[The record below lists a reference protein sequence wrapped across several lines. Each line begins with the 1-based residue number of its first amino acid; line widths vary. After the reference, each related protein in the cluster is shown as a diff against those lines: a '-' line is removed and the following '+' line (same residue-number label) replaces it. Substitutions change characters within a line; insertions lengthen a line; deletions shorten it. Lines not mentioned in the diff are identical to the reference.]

1 MEHPV
6 VLYGYETW
14 SLMFREEYG
23 LRVFQN
29 KVLRKVLDS
38 KRKITVGDQRILHTA
53 ELNGLYLPPNIR
65 MIK

>member
-6 VLYGYETW
+6 VLYGCETC
-14 SLMFREEYG
+14 SLTFREEYG

-38 KRKITVGDQRILHTA
+38 KRKITVGDQRILHPA
-53 ELNGLYLPPNIR
+53 ELNDLHLRPNIR